1 LTREATCILSF
12 RLCRTR
18 SAFLFKQNK
27 QDECAGIPDR
37 ARYVRC
43 GLFRKGASLTF
54 PRTYIIS
61 ATVMSALRSNYWRL
75 ALLPVLL
82 AASLLLPT
90 LHLHSVHDH
99 DGHSHQ
105 HAIIHAD
112 FLSVSAQVHR
122 YLQQR
127 AAALGDSSPW
137 AFPQTGLS
145 ALLVRGVDSLL
156 TGLEKS
162 LKPWTSWSVM
172 CSPSGSFH
180 NIAMLWMATKA
191 ARWITKGCN
200 KF

>member
-1 LTREATCILSF
+1 
-12 RLCRTR
+12 
-18 SAFLFKQNK
+18 
-27 QDECAGIPDR
+27 
-37 ARYVRC
+37 
-43 GLFRKGASLTF
+43 LTF
-54 PRTYIIS
+54 PKTYIIS

-90 LHLHSVHDH
+90 LHLHPVHDHDH

-105 HAIIHAD
+105 RAIIHAD

-127 AAALGDSSPW
+127 AAALGDGSPW

-145 ALLVRGVDSLL
+145 ALLVRSVDSLL

-162 LKPWTSWSVM
+162 PGFFLVDVVAAHAGLVLFAHILKRDHPPPVQRVFLVPNAPR
-172 CSPSGSFH
+172 SPPP
-180 NIAMLWMATKA
+180 LV
-191 ARWITKGCN
+191 
-200 KF
+200 